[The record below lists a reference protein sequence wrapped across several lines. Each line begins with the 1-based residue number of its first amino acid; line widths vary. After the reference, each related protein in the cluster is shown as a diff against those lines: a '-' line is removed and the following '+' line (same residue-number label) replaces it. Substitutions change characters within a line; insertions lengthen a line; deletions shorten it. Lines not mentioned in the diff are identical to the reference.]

1 MDRLRIVPEPHGP
14 EMDWPVSVSIN
25 GAWFAAKEKLVVDP
39 DTGHV
44 WADGRFEGFIKGD
57 FVLSVEYGIMSPV

>member
-1 MDRLRIVPEPHGP
+1 MNRLRIVSNPDDSGME
-14 EMDWPVSVSIN
+14 WPISVSIN

-44 WADGRFEGFIKGD
+44 WADGKFEGFIKGD